1 MIRFDGRVA
10 LVTGAGRGL
19 GRAYA
24 TAFAERGAAVVVH
37 DAGVER
43 GGEGGDPSVADA
55 VVDEIRAAG
64 GTAVPAYENLS
75 SEQGCVALVER
86 AAEELG
92 RLDIVVNNAGLV
104 IYEEIS
110 AAHRS
115 WEVMRTVQIDAPFH
129 VSRTAFAIM
138 KRQQYGR
145 LVFTTSG
152 IAMSAEDTRPGLSA
166 YCAGKMAQFG
176 LMVVFAAEGSEHAIL
191 ANAISPVAA
200 TRVYTRHAEPGE
212 LEPEQVAPGV
222 LFLAS
227 EECNVS
233 GVVLSA
239 AGGRFS
245 LRSWTAGD
253 VVDFGRE
260 PVAVDEFARR
270 WADLDWIA

>member
-1 MIRFDGRVA
+1 VIRFDGRVA

-24 TAFAERGAAVVVH
+24 KAFADRGAAVAVH

-43 GGEGGDPSVADA
+43 GGEGGGSSVADA

-64 GTAVPAYENLS
+64 GTAVPAYENLA
-75 SEQGCVALVER
+75 SEAGCVEVVER
-86 AAEELG
+86 ALEQFG

-104 IYEEIS
+104 IYEEIDE
-110 AAHRS
+110 AGTS
-115 WEVMRTVQIDAPFH
+115 WEVMRSVQIDAPFH
-129 VSRTAFAIM
+129 VSRSAFPIM

-166 YCAGKMAQFG
+166 YCAGKMAQVG
-176 LMVVFAAEGSEHAIL
+176 LMVVFAAEGREHGIL

-200 TRVYTRHAEPGE
+200 TRVYTRLAEPGE

-227 EECNVS
+227 EQSSVT

-245 LRSWTAGD
+245 LRSWTSSD
-253 VVDFGRE
+253 VLDFGRN
-260 PVAVDEFARR
+260 PVQPDELLRR
-270 WADLDWIA
+270 WADLH